1 MTFAFT
7 IVHLQQYTKVEWFQL
22 ALYKNSWWKTQKE
35 EIIKSLNNLP
45 ACFTDRQAERKADRW
60 ACRQT
65 DRQTD
70 EQMDWQMYQQMT
82 D

>member
-7 IVHLQQYTKVEWFQL
+7 ILHLQQYTKVKWFKL

-35 EIIKSLNNLP
+35 EIIKSP
-45 ACFTDRQAERKADRW
+45 ASLLYRQAGREAG
-60 ACRQT
+60 
-65 DRQTD
+65 RQTD